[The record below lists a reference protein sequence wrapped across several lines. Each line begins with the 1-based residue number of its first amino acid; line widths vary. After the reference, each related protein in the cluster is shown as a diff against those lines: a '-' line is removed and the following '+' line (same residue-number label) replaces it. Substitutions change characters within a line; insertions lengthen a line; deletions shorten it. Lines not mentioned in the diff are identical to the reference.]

1 MTHKEF
7 FYWLEGFLHDKK
19 ITSYDEAANLL
30 PTIKDK
36 MEQVKDEKP
45 VFPKISR
52 TIDPSPFNPIIM
64 PLKQEDD
71 PYKPPFTITCE
82 TKQQLND

>member
-36 MEQVKDEKP
+36 MDQY
-45 VFPKISR
+45 
-52 TIDPSPFNPIIM
+52 
-64 PLKQEDD
+64 L
-71 PYKPPFTITCE
+71 
-82 TKQQLND
+82 

>member
-7 FYWLEGFLHDKK
+7 FYWLEGYLQDKK
-19 ITSYDEAANLL
+19 ISSYDEAANLL
-30 PTIKDK
+30 PTIKEK
-36 MEQVKDEKP
+36 MEQVKDVDP
-45 VFPKISR
+45 FFPNQR
-52 TIDPSPFNPIIM
+52 TTVPSPFNPIIM

-82 TKQQLND
+82 TKHQLND